1 MTGHKSW
8 HIEPQG
14 RDEFV
19 LLLPGD
25 KQSRAKSLSCHRR
38 GFSSI
43 LAVIFVSL
51 FSVLGI
57 SFFSMTNINLT
68 MADNHYRT
76 AQAQAAAE
84 SGLAYAGYLIGSYI
98 REESPYTFDQTLSQ
112 SAMTVLFT
120 AFSDY
125 AAVLLDG
132 SPAIAEGEVGGLAD
146 FSEDG
151 LTGIQ
156 FSVPV
161 IRINQNQECRFCLQF
176 RQYAD
181 TPESIEITSTGTA
194 NNIQRVIRLSH
205 NIVKDDPSLFDFAL
219 FARDDLTFHNAVT
232 LDGFNLEV
240 DDDPLQVGTNG
251 TDSGD
256 IALKNSAGVEGDVIV
271 GAGVSPEDV
280 IQLGAGSNITGDTY
294 SMQEEWEPPIV
305 QVPDTLNDSVSLGTI
320 NDATTITSS
329 GKYDSI
335 NLGHSETVRIE
346 GDVELYIVGDVDLGN
361 SAALEIAPG
370 GQLTL
375 FLGGNLYLKN
385 TAELNNLTQD
395 AENLII
401 LGLDTCETVTL
412 KNGSE
417 TYASI
422 YTPDAHVDFNNSA
435 DFYGAVAAESFDQA
449 NDAGFHYDADLR
461 EVNPVGVSASISIV
475 SDGNS
480 YEEAN

>member
-1 MTGHKSW
+1 MAMHESW

-14 RDEFV
+14 RDESV
-19 LLLPGD
+19 WLSPGD
-25 KQSRAKSLSCHRR
+25 KQNRAKSYSFHRR

-57 SFFSMTNINLT
+57 SFFSMTNINLN
-68 MADNHYRT
+68 MADNHYRA

-84 SGLAYAGYLIGSYI
+84 SGLAYAGHLIGSYI

-120 AFSDY
+120 AFSDH

-146 FSEDG
+146 FSENG

-194 NNIQRVIRLSH
+194 NNIQRVVRLSH

-232 LDGFNLEV
+232 LDGFNLDV

-256 IALKNSAGVEGDVIV
+256 IVLKNSATIEGDVIV

-280 IQLGAGSNITGDTY
+280 IQLETGANITGDTY
-294 SMQEEWEPPIV
+294 AMQEEWDPPIV
-305 QVPDTLNDSVSLGTI
+305 QVPDTLNNSISLGTI
-320 NDATTITSS
+320 NDPTTVTTSS
-329 GKYDSI
+329 KYDSI
-335 NLGHSETVRIE
+335 NLGHSETLRIE
-346 GDVELYIVGDVDLGN
+346 GEVELYIVGDIDLGN

-370 GQLTL
+370 GKLTL
-375 FLGGNLYLKN
+375 FLGGKLDLKN
-385 TAELNNLTQD
+385 GANLNNLTQD
-395 AENLII
+395 AENLMI
-401 LGLDTCETVTL
+401 LGLDTCENVTL
-412 KNGSE
+412 KNGTE

-422 YTPDAHVDFNNSA
+422 FATNAEVDFNNSA
-435 DFYGAVAAESFDQA
+435 AFYGAVAAKNFDQA
-449 NDAGFHYDADLR
+449 NSMDFHYDAALR

-480 YEEAN
+480 YEEEN